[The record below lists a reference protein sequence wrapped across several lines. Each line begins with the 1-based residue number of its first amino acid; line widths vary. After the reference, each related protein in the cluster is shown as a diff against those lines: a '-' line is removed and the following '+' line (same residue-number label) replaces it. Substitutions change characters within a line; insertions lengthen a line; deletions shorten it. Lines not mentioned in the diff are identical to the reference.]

1 MYFEAQ
7 KKLQEYSKLY
17 FSDSEEKKEKKE
29 EFHTQLTPE
38 EAEAAPAHIY
48 TPAKKQED
56 ERDAKKK

>member
-1 MYFEAQ
+1 MDLEAQ

-17 FSDSEEKKEKKE
+17 FSDSEEKKE

-48 TPAKKQED
+48 TPTKKQED